1 MSDYMLTIV
10 YDYGKLE
17 HSAPLVD
24 TWYLDNMESCISEM
38 ERLLL
43 NGARFVS
50 VSILEIPEGA
60 R

>member
-1 MSDYMLTIV
+1 MTDYMLTVV

-17 HSAPLVD
+17 HSAPIVD
-24 TWYLDNMESCISEM
+24 TWYLDNMESCISELD
-38 ERLLL
+38 RLLL
-43 NGARFVS
+43 NNARIVS

>member
-17 HSAPLVD
+17 HSAPIVD
-24 TWYLDNMESCISEM
+24 TWYLDNMESCIGEM

-60 R
+60 M